1 MRRLNER
8 NKSYVYFMNCKGKT
22 QGVDSD
28 GLYTGEN
35 LPTYGDLTEARMVV
49 GIVTGVASLKEFG
62 ITDDYSVKAVT
73 DETDCSLSEAS
84 VVWLGFGKIEEY
96 DEDTYVAGTPC
107 IKEGEI
113 KKYNLTTADWEV
125 VNYTHVVT
133 RVAKSFGYIT
143 YLLKAVDFDF
153 YAQPPEPIVSA

>member
-8 NKSYVYFMNCKGKT
+8 NKSYVYFMNCRGK
-22 QGVDSD
+22 QKVNDSD

-35 LPTYGDLTEARMVV
+35 LPIYDPVVEARMVV
-49 GIVTGVASLKEFG
+49 GIATGVASLKEFG
-62 ITDDYSVKAVT
+62 ITDDYSVKMVT

-84 VVWLGFGKIEEY
+84 IVWLGLGKIEEY
-96 DEDTYVAGTPC
+96 DENTYVAGTPC
-107 IKEGEI
+107 IKDGEI
-113 KKYNLTTADWEV
+113 VKFVDGEWKV

-143 YLLKAVDFDF
+143 YLLKAVDFDY
-153 YAQPPEPIVSA
+153 YAD

>member
-8 NKSYVYFMNCKGKT
+8 NKSYVYFMNCKGK
-22 QGVDSD
+22 QKVNDSD

-35 LPTYGDLTEARMVV
+35 IPIYDPVVEARMVV
-49 GIVTGVASLKEFG
+49 GIVTGVASLKEYG
-62 ITDDYSVKAVT
+62 ITDDYSVKMVT
-73 DETDCSLSEAS
+73 DDTDCTLSEAS

-107 IKEGEI
+107 IKNGEI
-113 KKYNLTTADWEV
+113 ERYNLAKEEWEV
-125 VNYTHVVT
+125 VSYTHVVT

-143 YLLKAVDFDF
+143 YLLKAVEFDY
-153 YAQPPEPIVSA
+153 YAN

>member
-8 NKSYVYFMNCKGKT
+8 NKSYVYFANCTGKT

-35 LPTYGDLTEARMVV
+35 LPTYDKVTEARMVV

-62 ITDDYSVKAVT
+62 ISDDYSVKMVT

-84 VVWLGFGKIEEY
+84 IVWLGLGKLEEY
-96 DEDTYVAGTPC
+96 DANTYVAGTPC
-107 IKEGEI
+107 IKNGEI
-113 KKYNLTTADWEV
+113 VKFIDNEWKI
-125 VNYTHVVT
+125 VNYTHVVI

-143 YLLKAVDFDF
+143 YLLKAVDYDH
-153 YAQPPEPIVSA
+153 YA

>member
-84 VVWLGFGKIEEY
+84 IVWLGFGKIEEY

-107 IKEGEI
+107 IKDGEI
-113 KKYNLTTADWEV
+113 VKFVDGVWEV

-143 YLLKAVDFDF
+143 YILKAADFDF
-153 YAQPPEPIVSA
+153 SAQPLEPIVSA